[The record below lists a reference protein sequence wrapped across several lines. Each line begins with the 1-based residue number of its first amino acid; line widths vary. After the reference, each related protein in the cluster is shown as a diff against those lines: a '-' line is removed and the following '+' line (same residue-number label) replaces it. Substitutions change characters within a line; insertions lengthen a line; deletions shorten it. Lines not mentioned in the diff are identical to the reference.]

1 MVSIGEL
8 YTFTIHVHLL
18 SLTWVE
24 FEYFIDLVWQIRQII
39 IVGEKFNKPQNLLNL
54 ISCMLFICYQSLKKR
69 SLRHGEFSNDD
80 FTNISIKCN

>member
-1 MVSIGEL
+1 MVCIGEL

-54 ISCMLFICYQSLKKR
+54 ISFMLFICYQSKKKEVYNMV
-69 SLRHGEFSNDD
+69 SFPMITYK
-80 FTNISIKCN
+80 F